1 MRSGI
6 RQQLY
11 DEDGRKDIQCNIW
24 DITEC
29 KKGEEAL
36 RRAHAQLAD
45 RAGQLEQAVA
55 ERTTAHRISTS
66 ARFMNALLQDSLA
79 FSRLISRWSGEG
91 DCLAP
96 DPTTQVPIPT
106 NRLTGPSMGPLA
118 GTGAELQV
126 AFAPFHAP
134 GFAGLNLLL
143 QVLCCL

>member
-1 MRSGI
+1 LRWLFSGLRKSFI
-6 RQQLY
+6 RYEDLPLKAKTGKQCEVEFVSNLY
-11 DEDGRKDIQCNIW
+11 DEDGRKVIQCNIW

-55 ERTTAHRISTS
+55 ERTTAHRTSTS
-66 ARFMNALLQDSLA
+66 ARFMNALLQDLLA

-96 DPTTQVPIPT
+96 RPHDACSLSYKSFDRPKHGS
-106 NRLTGPSMGPLA
+106 TGWNWG
-118 GTGAELQV
+118 
-126 AFAPFHAP
+126 
-134 GFAGLNLLL
+134 
-143 QVLCCL
+143 